1 MSYVKKLYIYRYT
14 FYNLKNQNG
23 NQKVIAR
30 RVTRNQSNQ
39 K

>member
-14 FYNLKNQNG
+14 FYNLKKQNG

-39 K
+39 R